1 MAFEETEKELTAN
14 VASLGFDLDG
24 LVKRK
29 KMLVDYVHIERSE
42 VQESG
47 EYDLEGLFVRLGHA
61 IDSIGAKRV
70 VLDTLEVLFA
80 SLPNEAVLRGEL
92 RRLFRWLK
100 DKGVTAVITAERGRE
115 NLTRHGLEEYVS
127 DCVILLDHRVND
139 QIATRHLRV
148 VKYRGALHGTNE
160 FPFLI
165 GQDGI
170 SVLPITSLA
179 LNHSVSTERIATGIP
194 RLDVMLGGRG
204 FFRGSS
210 ILLSGTSGTGKTII
224 AANFAEAAAR
234 RCERVLFFSFEE
246 SPNQIIRNMHSI
258 GLRLEPL
265 MKRDLLRI
273 HSARPSL
280 YGLEMHLATIFKE
293 IISFKPH
300 VVIVD
305 PITSLMDLGTDAE
318 GKGMVTRLIDYLKA
332 GQVTSLFTS
341 LTQGVHSQQQ
351 TETAMSSLMDAW
363 ILLQDFEGN
372 GERNRILYVLK
383 ARGMKHSNQIREFLI
398 SDHGID
404 VVDAYIGASGVLTG
418 SARVA
423 QGDLEKAAILA
434 GQQITKPRRWNCAA
448 SPIRSAPAPSSSAPS
463 APPPASCARRTSR
476 TDPPLHLNPNTK
488 GKTHE
493 NQSHE
498 APLHRPRPRLA
509 TAPLRDGP
517 VIPLAHRLRQPEGSL
532 RDPPQG
538 PLSHQGDRP
547 AEAPPS
553 CQRPPDPRRAH
564 RGARVA
570 RPCPHPH
577 RHSLRHHPRARRP
590 GCARHQITETF
601 PLKTK
606 PSRRLKTPP
615 APARSVRAAGN
626 YVLRLFVAGATAR
639 SRQAVLNVRE
649 LCTTELKNRCTF
661 EVIDIYQ
668 QPALARENQIVV
680 TPTLIKDFPR
690 PMQRFVGNL
699 ANLAGHLVEV
709 DFMPTGKVML

>member
-1 MAFEETEKELTAN
+1 MNHHRPKSGSQTRLLPKCPTGIQGLDEITGGGLPRGRPTLVCGGAGCGKTLLAAEFLVRGAMQFDEPGVLMAFEETENELKAN
-14 VASLGFDLDG
+14 VASLGFDLEG
-24 LVKRK
+24 LVRRK
-29 KMLVDYVHIERSE
+29 KIVVDYVHIERSE

-80 SLPNEAVLRGEL
+80 NLPNEGILRAEL

-100 DKGVTAVITAERGRE
+100 DRGVTAVITAERGRE

-165 GQDGI
+165 GEDGI

-179 LNHSVSTERIATGIP
+179 LNHRVSDERIATGIP
-194 RLDVMLGGRG
+194 RLDAMLGGKG

-210 ILLSGTSGTGKTII
+210 ILLTGTAGTGKTII
-224 AANFAEAAAR
+224 SANFAQAAGR
-234 RCERVLFFSFEE
+234 RGERTLFFSFEE

-265 MKRDLLRI
+265 VKRGLVKF

-280 YGLEMHLATIFKE
+280 CGLEMHLATMFKE
-293 IISFKPH
+293 IAAFQPH

-305 PITSLMDLGTDAE
+305 PVTSLMELGTASE

-341 LTQGVHSQQQ
+341 LTQGGHALQQS
-351 TETAMSSLMDAW
+351 EGGMSSLMDSW

-372 GERNRILYVLK
+372 GERNRVLYVLK

-418 SARVA
+418 SARAA
-423 QGDLEKAAILA
+423 QNALETAAVLA
-434 GQQITKPRRWNCAA
+434 GQQEAAQLVREVERKRDALERQISALRDEHETEAAELRRIAEQVGTRTLVLGSERAA
-448 SPIRSAPAPSSSAPS
+448 SGILRQADTNVVAAK
-463 APPPASCARRTSR
+463 R
-476 TDPPLHLNPNTK
+476 
-488 GKTHE
+488 GKT
-493 NQSHE
+493 
-498 APLHRPRPRLA
+498 
-509 TAPLRDGP
+509 
-517 VIPLAHRLRQPEGSL
+517 
-532 RDPPQG
+532 
-538 PLSHQGDRP
+538 
-547 AEAPPS
+547 
-553 CQRPPDPRRAH
+553 
-564 RGARVA
+564 
-570 RPCPHPH
+570 
-577 RHSLRHHPRARRP
+577 
-590 GCARHQITETF
+590 
-601 PLKTK
+601 
-606 PSRRLKTPP
+606 
-615 APARSVRAAGN
+615 RSG
-626 YVLRLFVAGATAR
+626 
-639 SRQAVLNVRE
+639 
-649 LCTTELKNRCTF
+649 
-661 EVIDIYQ
+661 
-668 QPALARENQIVV
+668 
-680 TPTLIKDFPR
+680 
-690 PMQRFVGNL
+690 RFN
-699 ANLAGHLVEV
+699 
-709 DFMPTGKVML
+709 